1 MSGITVRQLTHAI
14 GVASL
19 MDEASAGSIEDHREM
34 LGDETAAPG
43 PTPPDPDRHRLT
55 AQIGEW
61 ARSLVLEPDDLVL
74 GVMVEEALR
83 VIPGA
88 DYVSL
93 SIVNR
98 GNCIRSRAPSH
109 IVPERLD
116 ALQTELQQG
125 PCFDSIREH
134 RIVRV
139 PDLAAPTPWPRF
151 ASRAVA
157 EGVQSMLA
165 FQLFVETDSL
175 GALNLY
181 SKRPRAF
188 DQESEDIASSVA
200 AHASLALANA
210 QKQGQLYEAVASR
223 DLIGQAKG
231 ILMER
236 HKIAEREAFLL
247 LTKVSSK
254 TNLKLREVAEEF
266 VRTGS
271 LPGTITD

>member
-1 MSGITVRQLTHAI
+1 MDDDTTTGSTDHTSEETVDESVPSPADSGDSSHQ
-14 GVASL
+14 
-19 MDEASAGSIEDHREM
+19 
-34 LGDETAAPG
+34 
-43 PTPPDPDRHRLT
+43 LT

-74 GVMVEEALR
+74 GVVVSEALS

-98 GNCIRSRAPSH
+98 DNRIRSRAPSH
-109 IVPERLD
+109 LIPERLD
-116 ALQTELQQG
+116 ALQSELQEG

-139 PDLAAPTPWPRF
+139 PDLTDHTPWPQF
-151 ASRAVA
+151 ASSAVA
-157 EGVQSMLA
+157 EGVRSMLA
-165 FQLFVETDSL
+165 FQLFVEVDSF

-181 SKRPRAF
+181 STTPNAF
-188 DQESEDIASSVA
+188 DQESEDISSGVA

-236 HKIAEREAFLL
+236 HKISEHEAFLL
-247 LTKVSSK
+247 LTKVSSRE
-254 TNLKLREVAEEF
+254 NMKLRAVAEEF
-266 VRTGS
+266 VRSGA
-271 LPGTITD
+271 LPGMITD

>member
-1 MSGITVRQLTHAI
+1 
-14 GVASL
+14 
-19 MDEASAGSIEDHREM
+19 MDGTSAESTDDDLEVTGEPA
-34 LGDETAAPG
+34 AAPQ
-43 PTPPDPDRHRLT
+43 PTDPDAERHRLT

-74 GVMVEEALR
+74 KAMVDEALR
-83 VIPGA
+83 IIPGA
-88 DYVSL
+88 DYASL
-93 SIVNR
+93 SIVSR
-98 GNCIRSRAPSH
+98 DGLIRSRAPSDL
-109 IVPERLD
+109 IPERLD
-116 ALQTELQQG
+116 ALQSELHEG

-134 RIVRV
+134 RIVRA
-139 PDLAAPTPWPRF
+139 PDLTDPTRWPRF
-151 ASRAVA
+151 ASSAVA
-157 EGVQSMLA
+157 EGVRSMLA
-165 FQLFVETDSL
+165 FQLFVEVDSL

-181 SKRPRAF
+181 SKTPAAF
-188 DQESEDIASSVA
+188 DQGAEDIASGVA

-236 HKIAEREAFLL
+236 HKISEHEAFLL

-254 TNLKLREVAEEF
+254 TNTKLREVAEEF
-266 VRTGS
+266 VRTGA

>member
-1 MSGITVRQLTHAI
+1 
-14 GVASL
+14 
-19 MDEASAGSIEDHREM
+19 MDEASAGFIEDNREA
-34 LGDETAAPG
+34 LGHAAEASEPIG
-43 PTPPDPDRHRLT
+43 PDSDSHRLT
-55 AQIGEW
+55 AEIGEW
-61 ARSLVLEPDDLVL
+61 ARSLVSEPDDLVL

-88 DYVSL
+88 DYASL
-93 SIVNR
+93 SIVSR
-98 GNCIRSRAPSH
+98 DNCIRSRAPSH

-134 RIVRV
+134 RIVRA
-139 PDLAAPTPWPRF
+139 PDLTAPTPWPRF
-151 ASRAVA
+151 AFGAVS
-157 EGVQSMLA
+157 EGVKSMLA
-165 FQLFVETDSL
+165 FQLFVEVDSL

-181 SKRPRAF
+181 SKTPRAF
-188 DQESEDIASSVA
+188 DEKAENIGRGLA
-200 AHASLALANA
+200 AHASLGLANA

-236 HKIAEREAFLL
+236 HKISEQEAFLL
-247 LTKVSSK
+247 LTKVSST
-254 TNLKLREVAEEF
+254 TNLKLREVAAEF

-271 LPGTITD
+271 LPGMITD

>member
-1 MSGITVRQLTHAI
+1 MNETSTEPADDHVGIPSDAAAVPAPT
-14 GVASL
+14 
-19 MDEASAGSIEDHREM
+19 DPEAE
-34 LGDETAAPG
+34 
-43 PTPPDPDRHRLT
+43 RHRLT

-74 GVMVEEALR
+74 KVMVDEALR
-83 VIPGA
+83 IIPGV
-88 DYVSL
+88 DYASL
-93 SIVNR
+93 SIVSR
-98 GNCIRSRAPSH
+98 DDIIRSRAPSDM
-109 IVPERLD
+109 VPERLD
-116 ALQTELQQG
+116 ALQSELHEG

-134 RIVRV
+134 RIVRA
-139 PDLAAPTPWPRF
+139 PDLTDPTPWPRF
-151 ASRAVA
+151 ASSAVA
-157 EGVQSMLA
+157 EGVRSMLA

-181 SKRPRAF
+181 SKTPRAF
-188 DQESEDIASSVA
+188 DQESEDIGSGVA

-236 HKIAEREAFLL
+236 HKISEHEAFLL

-254 TNLKLREVAEEF
+254 TNTKLREVAEEF
-266 VRTGS
+266 VRTGA
-271 LPGTITD
+271 LPGMVTD